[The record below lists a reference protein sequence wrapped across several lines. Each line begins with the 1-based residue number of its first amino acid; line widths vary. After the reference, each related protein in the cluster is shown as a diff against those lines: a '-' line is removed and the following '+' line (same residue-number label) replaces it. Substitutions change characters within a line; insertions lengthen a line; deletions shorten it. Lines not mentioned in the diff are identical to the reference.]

1 MKQVL
6 ITIISVIT
14 FMTIAYV
21 IYTKSSNEKEVQSS
35 ESQTLCNQD
44 LMNINNMERIELM
57 RLAIAEA
64 REGINA
70 GHGGP
75 FGTVIVKDG
84 KIVGRGHNCVLLLN
98 DPTCHGEV
106 SAIRDAGK
114 NLGTFDLSGC
124 ELYTTGEPCHMC
136 LCACMW
142 ANISKI
148 YYGCT
153 IDDNSIIG
161 FRDGKFDEIF
171 GGRDKLGD
179 YMLEIGRDECL
190 KLFEEYKNMQHQ
202 NY

>member
-35 ESQTLCNQD
+35 ESQALCNQD

-70 GHGGP
+70 DHGGP

>member
-6 ITIISVIT
+6 VIILSY
-14 FMTIAYV
+14 IAFV
-21 IYTKSSNEKEVQSS
+21 TAAFAVPTKSGDEKAVKSS
-35 ESQTLCNQD
+35 ENYICCNQA
-44 LMNINNMERIELM
+44 MTNKQNKERVELM
-57 RLAIAEA
+57 RQAIAEA
-64 REGINA
+64 RKGIHA

-106 SAIRDAGK
+106 AAIRDAGK
-114 NLGTFDLSGC
+114 NLNTFDLSGC

-148 YYGCT
+148 CYGCT
-153 IDDNSIIG
+153 IEDNSIIG
-161 FRDGKFDEIF
+161 FRDGKFDKIF

-179 YMLEIGRDECL
+179 YMQEIDREECL
-190 KLFEEYKNMQHQ
+190 KLFEEYNNMQHE

>member
-6 ITIISVIT
+6 IAIISVIT

-35 ESQTLCNQD
+35 ESQALCNQD

-64 REGINA
+64 REGIHA

-106 SAIRDAGK
+106 AAIRDAGK

>member
-35 ESQTLCNQD
+35 ESQALCNQD

>member
-35 ESQTLCNQD
+35 ESQALCNQD

-70 GHGGP
+70 DHGGP

-106 SAIRDAGK
+106 AAIRDAGK